1 MKFDNLEYRKTL
13 GKFVTGVTII
23 TTCEKDGT
31 PRGFTANSFTSVSL
45 EPPMVLVC
53 LGNKTG
59 CIEAFT
65 LGKRFVVNILKESQ
79 RTLSDM
85 FAGPQKYKFK
95 NQSYDIWNSDCPILS
110 GCLVNIEC
118 IKVNIFEAGDHI
130 ILLGKVERIEHST
143 SGRPLLY
150 YKSKYVRIE
159 DS

>member
-1 MKFDNLEYRKTL
+1 VTINSEEFRKAL
-13 GKFVTGVTII
+13 GLFATGVTVI
-23 TTCEKDGT
+23 TGST
-31 PRGFTANSFTSVSL
+31 PQGQPVGLTANSFTSVSL